1 LPAIEAS
8 ERDNTQDWIVPRGA
22 VPTVD
27 ELEARI
33 DEALAIALAS
43 EDGVHEV
50 GEMALDAARQARRA
64 AEAAEESAQ
73 AAAAIGSAT
82 RAALTAAA
90 SAPQRAAAREPVA
103 AGPVSD
109 SGLSLSGESSESSPP
124 AGGGG
129 VGQPPGE
136 ETAIAREVVID
147 PLARFNARA
156 DAIAARLRK
165 LVRVPV

>member
-1 LPAIEAS
+1 M
-8 ERDNTQDWIVPRGA
+8 PRTA

-73 AAAAIGSAT
+73 AAAAIGSAA
-82 RAALTAAA
+82 RAALTP
-90 SAPQRAAAREPVA
+90 AP
-103 AGPVSD
+103 
-109 SGLSLSGESSESSPP
+109 SPP
-124 AGGGG
+124 RS
-129 VGQPPGE
+129 E
-136 ETAIAREVVID
+136 ERVTREVVID
-147 PLARFNARA
+147 PLQRFNERA
-156 DAIAARLRK
+156 DAIAARLKK

>member
-8 ERDNTQDWIVPRGA
+8 ERDTTEDWIVPRTA

-27 ELEARI
+27 ELETRI

-90 SAPQRAAAREPVA
+90 RAPVA

-129 VGQPPGE
+129 VGQPPRE
-136 ETAIAREVVID
+136 ETTVAREVVID
-147 PLARFNARA
+147 PLQRFNERA
-156 DAIAARLRK
+156 DAIAARLTK

>member
-1 LPAIEAS
+1 
-8 ERDNTQDWIVPRGA
+8 VPRGA

-64 AEAAEESAQ
+64 AEAAEGSAR
-73 AAAAIGSAT
+73 AAAAIGTAA
-82 RAALTAAA
+82 RAALTAAR
-90 SAPQRAAAREPVA
+90 PAAAQSPEP

-109 SGLSLSGESSESSPP
+109 ETP
-124 AGGGG
+124 
-129 VGQPPGE
+129 PPGPP
-136 ETAIAREVVID
+136 REVVID
-147 PLARFNARA
+147 PVQRFNERA
-156 DAIAARLRK
+156 DAIAARLQK
-165 LVRVPV
+165 LVSAPL